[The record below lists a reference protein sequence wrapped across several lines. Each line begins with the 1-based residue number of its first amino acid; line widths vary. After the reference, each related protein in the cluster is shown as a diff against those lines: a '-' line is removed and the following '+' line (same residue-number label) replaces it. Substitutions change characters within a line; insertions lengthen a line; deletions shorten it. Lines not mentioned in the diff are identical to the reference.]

1 MITALLFMVAP
12 PYMVGEG
19 YLFLRIDIS
28 RETPLAMAGRT
39 GMSGGNT
46 FVWLLSFSRLKVSKA
61 TKTSRV
67 NL

>member
-12 PYMVGEG
+12 PYMVREG

-28 RETPLAMAGRT
+28 RETPLAMAGQT

-46 FVWLLSFSRLKVSKA
+46 FVWL
-61 TKTSRV
+61 
-67 NL
+67 

>member
-39 GMSGGNT
+39 GMSGGNYCR
-46 FVWLLSFSRLKVSKA
+46 FQG
-61 TKTSRV
+61 
-67 NL
+67 